1 MHVILLDAKSLERC
15 YIVDSTL
22 ARLARLY
29 SNTKFLRVRAAVLGF
44 AKKSSASSTM
54 SKSRY
59 QDKDGDDPYGEEGEE
74 EEDDIE
80 EDYDIDLDVLPT
92 MLVYRDGELIHNWV
106 RVDWEAGHAGIEEL
120 LDKLAFELTLPPYS
134 ILILRR

>member
-1 MHVILLDAKSLERC
+1 MHLILLCTKSLERC

-29 SNTKFLRVRAAVLGF
+29 SDTKFLRVRAAALGF
-44 AKKSSASSTM
+44 AKKSSASSTL

-59 QDKDGDDPYGEEGEE
+59 RDDDGDATYGEE
-74 EEDDIE
+74 EEEEEDIE
-80 EDYDIDLDVLPT
+80 DDDDIDLDVLPT
-92 MLVYRDGELIHNWV
+92 MLVYRDGELVHNWV

-120 LDKLAFELTLPPYS
+120 LDKLVFGLTLCFSPY
-134 ILILRR
+134 